1 MAKNVIENWSPVQRD
16 GQETVDP
23 NEDFDGFY
31 FCSVTCILLLALS
44 LLRLSIHTKTSL
56 IVCWLGVLDI
66 KGNGQLQ
73 CFDQYYEEW
82 IP

>member
-1 MAKNVIENWSPVQRD
+1 MKTGVQFKEMAKRLL
-16 GQETVDP
+16 GP
-23 NEDFDGFY
+23 NEDCDGFY

-44 LLRLSIHTKTSL
+44 LIRPSIHTKTSL

-73 CFDQYYEEW
+73 CLDQYYEE
-82 IP
+82 